1 MKIKKTILLISI
13 SDLLQIYE
21 VFKGKVNQKIDP

>member
-1 MKIKKTILLISI
+1 MKIKKTILLLSI
-13 SDLLQIYE
+13 SDLLQIYG

>member
-1 MKIKKTILLISI
+1 MKIKRTILLLSI

>member
-1 MKIKKTILLISI
+1 MKIKKTILLLSI